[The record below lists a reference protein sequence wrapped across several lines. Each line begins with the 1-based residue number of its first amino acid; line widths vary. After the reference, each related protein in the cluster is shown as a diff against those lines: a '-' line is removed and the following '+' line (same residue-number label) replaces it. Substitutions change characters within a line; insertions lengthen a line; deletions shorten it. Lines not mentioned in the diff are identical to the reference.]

1 MKGYKGKRKVDTCDS
16 SKQVNFFFFFFGDRI
31 ESMTSPSKPN
41 LWGKEMP
48 FGQNKY
54 ILILVNMQRVK
65 MSTFYNTVIEIQR
78 YNIAVE
84 DYPLVA

>member
-1 MKGYKGKRKVDTCDS
+1 
-16 SKQVNFFFFFFGDRI
+16 
-31 ESMTSPSKPN
+31 MTSPSKPN

-78 YNIAVE
+78 YNTAVE